1 MENHSAAR
9 ISESELE
16 VMRVLWDAGRPLSVT
31 EIRETL
37 QARMG
42 WESTTIKTL
51 VQRLCN
57 KGALAQQKQRFFIY
71 TPLVSREEYNEWATG
86 DLIRRLYRGSA
97 KSLVA
102 ALIHSDSLSQADVEE
117 LRKSFHVEGAEDA

>member
-1 MENHSAAR
+1 MDNHPAAK

-16 VMRVLWDAGRPLSVT
+16 DMPVLWDATQPLSISD
-31 EIRETL
+31 IRSTR

-57 KGALAQQKQRFFIY
+57 KGALAQQKQRYFIY

-97 KSLVA
+97 KNLVA

>member
-1 MENHSAAR
+1 MNKSVEK
-9 ISESELE
+9 ISDSELE
-16 VMRVLWDAGRPLSVT
+16 VMRVLWEAGDALPIT
-31 EIRETL
+31 EIRRSL
-37 QARMG
+37 QSSKG
-42 WESTTIKTL
+42 WEATTIKTL

-57 KGALAQQKQRFFIY
+57 KGALAQQKQRYFIY

-97 KSLVA
+97 KNLVA

>member
-1 MENHSAAR
+1 MDNHPAAK
-9 ISESELE
+9 ISDSELE
-16 VMRVLWDAGRPLSVT
+16 VMRVLWDAGRPLSIT

-57 KGALAQQKQRFFIY
+57 KGAVLQTRQKCFLYQPALTERD
-71 TPLVSREEYNEWATG
+71 YNHWAT
-86 DLIRRLYRGSA
+86 DNLIRRLYRGSA

>member
-1 MENHSAAR
+1 MENHPAAK
-9 ISESELE
+9 ISDSELE
-16 VMRVLWDAGRPLSVT
+16 VMRVLWDAGRPLSIT

-51 VQRLCN
+51 VQRLCS
-57 KGALAQQKQRFFIY
+57 KQALAQEKRNVFY
-71 TPLVSREEYNEWATG
+71 YRPLISQEEYQAWATN

-97 KSLVA
+97 RNLVA
-102 ALIHSDSLSQADVEE
+102 ALVHSDKLSNDDMQE
-117 LRKSFHVEGAEDA
+117 LRDFFKVEDES

>member
-1 MENHSAAR
+1 MDNHPAAK
-9 ISESELE
+9 ISDSELE
-16 VMRVLWDAGRPLSVT
+16 VMRVLWDAGRPLSIT

-57 KGALAQQKQRFFIY
+57 KGALAQQKQRYFIY
-71 TPLVSREEYNEWATG
+71 TPW
-86 DLIRRLYRGSA
+86 SA
-97 KSLVA
+97 GRNITNGQPA
-102 ALIHSDSLSQADVEE
+102 I
-117 LRKSFHVEGAEDA
+117 

>member
-1 MENHSAAR
+1 MENHPAAK

-16 VMRVLWDAGRPLSVT
+16 VMRVLWDAGRPLSIT
-31 EIRETL
+31 EIRENL

-57 KGALAQQKQRFFIY
+57 KGALAQQKQRE
-71 TPLVSREEYNEWATG
+71 LVCS
-86 DLIRRLYRGSA
+86 
-97 KSLVA
+97 
-102 ALIHSDSLSQADVEE
+102 
-117 LRKSFHVEGAEDA
+117 

>member
-1 MENHSAAR
+1 MDNHPAAK
-9 ISESELE
+9 ISDSELE
-16 VMRVLWDAGRPLSVT
+16 VMRVLWDAGRPLSIT

-57 KGALAQQKQRFFIY
+57 KGALAQQKQRYFIY

-97 KSLVA
+97 KNLIA
-102 ALIHSDSLSQADVEE
+102 ALVDSKGLTKSDIDE
-117 LRKSFHVEGAEDA
+117 LRDLFHVEE